1 MESHLERNLGDR
13 CAGACQQGLGALNV
27 SDAEGKPVMAE
38 NKYVHFSKDELPP
51 VGAFWSLTFYDAEG
65 TFRLSP

>member
-1 MESHLERNLGDR
+1 MVAPHS
-13 CAGACQQGLGALNV
+13 ALNV
-27 SDAEGKPVMAE
+27 SDAEGKPGMAE